1 MFKEMALVG
10 KLMAL
15 LRKDAAALP
24 TRAILDMTPL
34 DGARAIGKENE
45 IGSLEIGKKADL
57 IALDLDEIGLVPM
70 GGQDVYTAMVYA
82 VTGQHVRD
90 VMVNGEWLFRNNSWL
105 TIDYKQACS
114 DLEEKHADLEEK
126 FK

>member
-1 MFKEMALVG
+1 
-10 KLMAL
+10 
-15 LRKDAAALP
+15 
-24 TRAILDMTPL
+24 MTTL
-34 DGARAIGKENE
+34 DGARSIGKENE

-57 IALDLDEIGLVPM
+57 IALDLDEIGWVPM
-70 GGQDVYTAMVYA
+70 GGQDVYTTMVYA
-82 VTGQHVRD
+82 STVQHVRD

-126 FK
+126 IK